1 MTFHTHD
8 VINQPP
14 LLEGHNPFTL
24 DSALQEAMTR
34 EGAAWAADDLTALGE
49 LAGTHEAIEWGRLA
63 NEHPPVLRTH
73 DRFGHR
79 LDWVEYHPAYHE
91 LMATAVGYGMHATPW
106 AERRPGGHVARAAK
120 MIVWSTVDA
129 GHTCPI
135 SMTYSVV
142 ATLHHSP
149 DLLAEWLPGLGSLTY
164 DPAFAPA
171 DRKRGLTAGMAMTE
185 KQGGSDVRANTTVA
199 EPDGDGAYR
208 LTGHKWFVSAPMS
221 DVFLALGQAPE
232 GLSCFLLPRW
242 LPDGTRNG
250 FFIQRLKD
258 KLGDRSNASS
268 EVELADAWALP
279 VGEPGRGVRT
289 IIEMVNRT
297 RLDCSLG
304 AAAGMRHGVT
314 QAIHHARHRSAFG
327 ALLADQPLMEQVLAD
342 LALESEAAT
351 AAALRLAG
359 AYDRHDHDEREAL
372 FARIATPVVKYWNTK
387 RAAGH
392 AAEAMECLGG
402 NGYVE
407 EFPLARL
414 YRQATVN
421 GIWEGSG
428 NVICLDVL
436 RAMAKAPEATE
447 VFLDELRLASGA
459 DRRYDTALQR
469 LETALVDDLSE
480 AGARRLVE
488 RMAVTLQAS
497 LLLRHAPK
505 AISDAF
511 LAARLLRPRAAY
523 GTLPEGVD
531 TSAVVRRAWAG

>member
-1 MTFHTHD
+1 MTFRTHD
-8 VINQPP
+8 VTNQPP
-14 LLEGHNPFTL
+14 LLAGHNPYLL
-24 DSALQEAMTR
+24 DAPLREALIR
-34 EGAAWAADDLTALGE
+34 EGAEWADGDLTALGE
-49 LAGTHEAIEWGRLA
+49 LAGTPEAIEWGRLA
-63 NEHPPVLRTH
+63 NENPPVLQTH

-79 LDWVEYHPAYHE
+79 RDEVEYHPAYHS
-91 LMATAVGYGMHATPW
+91 LMETAVGYGMHATPW
-106 AERRPGGHVARAAK
+106 ADGRPGAHVARAAK
-120 MIVWSTVDA
+120 MIVWSSVDA

-142 ATLHHSP
+142 AALHHAP
-149 DLLAEWLPGLGSLTY
+149 ELLEQWLPGLASLAY
-164 DPAFAPA
+164 DATFGPA
-171 DRKRGLTAGMAMTE
+171 DHKDGLTAGMAMTE

-221 DVFLALGQAPE
+221 DVFLALAQAPE
-232 GLSCFLLPRW
+232 GLSCYLLPRW
-242 LPDGTRNG
+242 LPDGSRNS

-268 EVELADAWALP
+268 EVELDNAWALP

-289 IIEMVNRT
+289 IIEMVNGT

-304 AAAGMRHGVT
+304 AAAGMRHGLI
-314 QAIHHARHRSAFG
+314 QAVHHARHREAFG
-327 ALLADQPLMEQVLAD
+327 KRLADQPLMEQVLAD
-342 LALESEAAT
+342 LALEAEAAT
-351 AAALRLAG
+351 VAALRLAG
-359 AYDRHDHDEREAL
+359 AYDREAHDDTEAA
-372 FARIATPVVKYWNTK
+372 FARIATPVIKYWNTK
-387 RAAGH
+387 RAAAH

-407 EFPLARL
+407 ESPLPRL

-436 RAMAKAPEATE
+436 RAMQKAPEALE
-447 VFLDELRLASGA
+447 VFLDELRLAAGV
-459 DRRYDTALQR
+459 DRRYDIALER
-469 LETALVDDLSE
+469 LEKELVDDVSE

-497 LLLRHAPK
+497 LLLRDSPESVA
-505 AISDAF
+505 DGF
-511 LAARLLRPRAAY
+511 VAARLPRVRAAY
-523 GTLPEGVD
+523 GTLPVGVD
-531 TSAVVRRAWAG
+531 VAAIVHRAMPV

>member
-1 MTFHTHD
+1 MTFRTHD
-8 VINQPP
+8 VTNQPP
-14 LLEGHNPFTL
+14 PLEGHNPFLL
-24 DSALQEAMTR
+24 DAALREALAR
-34 EGAAWAADDLTALGE
+34 EGAEWAEADLTALGE
-49 LAGTHEAIEWGRLA
+49 LAGTPEAIEWGRLA
-63 NEHPPVLRTH
+63 NENPPELQTH
-73 DRFGHR
+73 DRFGYR
-79 LDWVEYHPAYHE
+79 RDEVEYHPAYHH
-91 LMATAVGYGMHATPW
+91 LMETAVGHGMHATPW
-106 AERRPGGHVARAAK
+106 AEDRPGAHVARAAK
-120 MIVWSTVDA
+120 MIVWSSVDA

-142 ATLHHSP
+142 AALQHAP
-149 DLLAEWLPGLGSLTY
+149 ELLNRWLPGLASLRY
-164 DPAFAPA
+164 DPTFGPA
-171 DRKRGLTAGMAMTE
+171 GRKTGLTAGMAMTE

-221 DVFLALGQAPE
+221 DVFLALAQAPE
-232 GLSCFLLPRW
+232 GLSCYLLPRW
-242 LPDGTRNG
+242 MPDGSRNA

-268 EVELADAWALP
+268 EVELDGAWALP
-279 VGEPGRGVRT
+279 VGDPGRGVRT

-304 AAAGMRHGVT
+304 AAAGMRHGLA
-314 QAIHHARHRSAFG
+314 QAIHHARHRDAFG
-327 ALLADQPLMEQVLAD
+327 KRLSDQPLMEQVLAD
-342 LALESEAAT
+342 LALEAEAAT

-359 AYDRHDHDEREAL
+359 AYDREVHDETEAA

-387 RAAGH
+387 RAAAH

-407 EFPLARL
+407 ESPLPRL

-436 RAMAKAPEATE
+436 RAMHRAPEATE
-447 VFLDELRLASGA
+447 VFLDELRLAAGV
-459 DRRYDTALQR
+459 DRRYDTALER
-469 LETALVDDLSE
+469 LEKALVDDVSE

-497 LLLRHAPK
+497 LLLRHAPR
-505 AISDAF
+505 AVADGF
-511 LAARLLRPRAAY
+511 VAARLPRPRAAY
-523 GTLPEGVD
+523 GTLPVGVD
-531 TSAVVRRAWAG
+531 AGAIVLRALPA

>member
-1 MTFHTHD
+1 MSFSTHE

-14 LLEGHNPFTL
+14 LLEGHNLFTL
-24 DSALQEAMTR
+24 DRALQEAVER
-34 EGAAWAADDLTALGE
+34 EGAAWAVDDLTALGE
-49 LAGTHEAIEWGRLA
+49 LAGTPEAIEWGRLA
-63 NEHPPVLRTH
+63 NENPPVLRTH

-79 LDWVEYHPAYHE
+79 RDWVEYHPAYHH
-91 LMATAVGYGMHATPW
+91 LMETAVAHGMHATPW
-106 AERRPGGHVARAAK
+106 AENRPGGHVARAAK

-149 DLLAEWLPGLGSLTY
+149 DLLAEWLPGLSSLTY
-164 DPAFAPA
+164 DPAFVPA

-185 KQGGSDVRANTTVA
+185 KQGGSDVRANTTIA
-199 EPDGDGAYR
+199 EPDGDGGYR

-221 DVFLALGQAPE
+221 DVFLALAQAPE

-242 LPDGTRNG
+242 LPDGSRNR

-304 AAAGMRHGVT
+304 ASAGMRHGVA
-314 QAIHHARHRSAFG
+314 QAMHHARHRSAFG
-327 ALLADQPLMEQVLAD
+327 KVLADQPLMEQVLAD

-351 AAALRLAG
+351 ASALRLAG
-359 AYDRHDHDEREAL
+359 AYDREAHDEREAR

-387 RAAGH
+387 RAAAH
-392 AAEAMECLGG
+392 AAESMECLGG

-407 EFPLARL
+407 ESPMPRL
-414 YRQATVN
+414 YRQSTVN

-436 RAMAKAPEATE
+436 RAMAKAPEALD
-447 VFLDELRLASGA
+447 VFLDELRLAAGM
-459 DRRYDTALQR
+459 DRRYDTALER
-469 LETALVDDLSE
+469 LEKALVDDVSE

-497 LLLRHAPK
+497 LLLRHAPESM
-505 AISDAF
+505 SDAF

-523 GTLPEGVD
+523 GTLPVGVD
-531 TSAVVRRAWAG
+531 AAAIVRRAWPV